1 MLLKEIYCDGISGDE
16 TVFGYQERWV
26 EYRYYP
32 AMIIGKFRSTAVGT
46 LDAWHL
52 AQKFAAS

>member
-1 MLLKEIYCDGISGDE
+1 MLKEIYCDGISGDE
-16 TVFGYQERWV
+16 TVLGYQERWV

-46 LDAWHL
+46 LDAWL
-52 AQKFAAS
+52 QL